1 MRRRRVIEAAGAT
14 ALAGLTA
21 GCIGALGPGESET
34 ESPTDTDPETETETE
49 SPTDTPTGTESP
61 TDTDPETESPTD
73 TPDGE
78 GALDVDGEV
87 VDTPDGL
94 DVVEHELYRTDEGI
108 GARGTVENTGDRA
121 YGYIDVEVTLQN
133 DKGGSRYE
141 FVDVNRGDG
150 SSVLDPGDEWQFD
163 VVLQEVGA
171 AEPTGYTVDVDG
183 YAPSEANVESEFD
196 QGDSNLEFVSSYFLR
211 EGQTASVVGA
221 IRNVGEAEVE
231 SIDVTVTLYE
241 NETTSLADV
250 TRTVESDADV
260 ERMGPDE
267 VWDFRVE
274 FSDVDLDSVARYV
287 VAAEANTA

>member
-1 MRRRRVIEAAGAT
+1 MLKAAGAT
-14 ALAGLTA
+14 TFAGLTA
-21 GCIGALGPGESET
+21 GCIGALGPGDSET
-34 ESPTDTDPETETETE
+34 ESPTDTDTETETESPTDADTETETETE
-49 SPTDTPTGTESP
+49 SPTETPEQE
-61 TDTDPETESPTD
+61 ET
-73 TPDGE
+73 
-78 GALDVDGEV
+78 LDVDGEV

-94 DVVEHELYRTDEGI
+94 NVVEHELYRTDEGI

-163 VVLQEVGA
+163 VVLQEA
-171 AEPTGYTVDVDG
+171 QTAEPTGYTVDVDG

-211 EGQTASVVGA
+211 EGRTASVVGA
-221 IRNVGEAEVE
+221 IRNVGEEDVE

-260 ERMGPDE
+260 ERMGSDE

-287 VAAEANTA
+287 VTAEANTA